1 MHSCPQNRQH
11 LKEGMHMSEEEVA
24 DVGSTEA
31 FSDSSAAPEIDSS
44 PAQAEGSEASAGSG
58 EVWGAFRQLPQ
69 FQGSD
74 DRAIASRL
82 YEALQREQSATH
94 ALQQY
99 QSLIPVTSEYL
110 SKKEMFEQWVASQ
123 QQAQQRQPQMMPQQ
137 AQPEESPWW
146 NPPKLRDAYRQYLVR
161 DESGREMI
169 SPEAPLDARHA
180 LSEYQAYKANF
191 AQKFL
196 EDPQATL
203 GPMVEKVAVERAESI
218 VQERLGRMQEEQFV
232 TSLEQ
237 QNSDW
242 LYDQNGNASP
252 EGLLAQKYIQDAR
265 SLGIQGA
272 KARWEYATRMVER
285 DLLLSNM
292 QRSQQAQQ
300 YAAQAPRPAPQPPVN
315 PANTAAQR
323 NMEYLRTQA
332 MRTASQRPAATT
344 DARVPTKPMTFA
356 EKLAAQLQEQGM
368 A

>member
-1 MHSCPQNRQH
+1 MA
-11 LKEGMHMSEEEVA
+11 EEEVS

-31 FSDSSAAPEIDSS
+31 VADSS
-44 PAQAEGSEASAGSG
+44 PAPEVDSSPSPAEGSSPAPETG

-69 FQGSD
+69 FQGAD

-99 QSLIPVTSEYL
+99 QSIIPVASEYL
-110 SKKEMFEQWVASQ
+110 SKKEQFEQWLASQ
-123 QQAQQRQPQMMPQQ
+123 QAPQQQAPQPQ
-137 AQPEESPWW
+137 ESPWW
-146 NPPKLRDAYRQYLVR
+146 NPPKVRDAYKQYLVR
-161 DESGREMI
+161 DENGREVI
-169 SPEAPLDARHA
+169 SPDAPLDARHA

-196 EDPQATL
+196 EDPQAAL

-232 TSLEQ
+232 SSLEQ
-237 QNSDW
+237 QNADW

-285 DLLLSNM
+285 DLLLANM
-292 QRSQQAQQ
+292 QRSQQVQQ
-300 YAAQAPRPAPQPPVN
+300 FAAQAPQPAPQQPVN
-315 PANTAAQR
+315 PANAAAQK
-323 NMEYLRTQA
+323 NMEFLRQQA
-332 MRTASQRPAATT
+332 MRTASQRTAATT
-344 DARVPTKPMTFA
+344 DARVPSKPMTFA
-356 EKLAAQLQEQGM
+356 EKLAVQLQEQGL

>member
-1 MHSCPQNRQH
+1 
-11 LKEGMHMSEEEVA
+11 MSEEEAA

-69 FQGSD
+69 FQGAD

-110 SKKEMFEQWVASQ
+110 QYKEPFQQWMQTRQQPQ
-123 QQAQQRQPQMMPQQ
+123 QQPMAPAPQ
-137 AQPEESPWW
+137 AQPEQSPWW

-169 SPEAPLDARHA
+169 SPDAPLDARHA

-196 EDPQATL
+196 EDPQAAL

-232 TSLEQ
+232 SSLEQ

-315 PANTAAQR
+315 PANVAAQK

-356 EKLAAQLQEQGM
+356 EKLAVQLQEQGM

>member
-1 MHSCPQNRQH
+1 MPP
-11 LKEGMHMSEEEVA
+11 EEEVA
-24 DVGSTEA
+24 DVGSEVE
-31 FSDSSAAPEIDSS
+31 SSVDTSPSQEMDVSS
-44 PAQAEGSEASAGSG
+44 QQAEGSEAAASAGGG

-69 FQGSD
+69 FQGAD

-110 SKKEMFEQWVASQ
+110 SKREQFEQFLASQ
-123 QQAQQRQPQMMPQQ
+123 QQAQQAPAPQQ
-137 AQPEESPWW
+137 QRIEESPWW
-146 NPPKLRDAYRQYLVR
+146 NPPKVRDAYRQYLVR
-161 DESGREMI
+161 DENGREVI
-169 SPEAPLDARHA
+169 SPDAPLDARHA

-196 EDPQATL
+196 EDPQAAL

-232 TSLEQ
+232 SSLEQ
-237 QNSDW
+237 ENADW
-242 LYDQNGNASP
+242 LYDQNGNASA
-252 EGLLAQKYIQDAR
+252 EGVLVQKYIQDAR

-285 DLLLSNM
+285 DLLLTNM

-300 YAAQAPRPAPQPPVN
+300 AVMQAPQPAAPQPVS
-315 PANTAAQR
+315 PANAAAQK
-323 NMEYLRTQA
+323 NMEFLRQQA
-332 MRTASQRPAATT
+332 MRTASQRQTATT
-344 DARVPTKPMTFA
+344 DARTPKKPMTFA
-356 EKLAAQLQEQGM
+356 EKLAASLQEQGLV
-368 A
+368 

>member
-1 MHSCPQNRQH
+1 MA
-11 LKEGMHMSEEEVA
+11 EEEAV
-24 DVGSTEA
+24 DVGSAEA
-31 FSDSSAAPEIDSS
+31 SVESTPAPEVDSS
-44 PAQAEGSEASAGSG
+44 PSPSEGSAPAAGTG

-99 QSLIPVTSEYL
+99 QSIIPVASEYL
-110 SKKEMFEQWVASQ
+110 QWKEPFQEWMQARQRPQ
-123 QQAQQRQPQMMPQQ
+123 QQMPQQ
-137 AQPEESPWW
+137 QPAVEESPWW
-146 NPPKLRDAYRQYLVR
+146 NPPKVRDAYKQYLIR
-161 DESGREMI
+161 DQNGREVI
-169 SPEAPLDARHA
+169 SEDAPLDARHA

-196 EDPQATL
+196 EDPQAAL
-203 GPMVEKVAVERAESI
+203 GPMFEKVAVERAESI

-232 TSLEQ
+232 SSLEQ
-237 QNSDW
+237 QNADW

-285 DLLLSNM
+285 DLLISNM
-292 QRSQQAQQ
+292 QRSQQVQQ
-300 YAAQAPRPAPQPPVN
+300 YAAPAQRPAPQPTAN
-315 PANTAAQR
+315 PANAAAQK
-323 NMEYLRTQA
+323 NMEFLRSQA
-332 MRTASQRPAATT
+332 MRTASQRTAANT

-356 EKLAAQLQEQGM
+356 EKLAAQLQEQGL

>member
-1 MHSCPQNRQH
+1 MAEEEISDI
-11 LKEGMHMSEEEVA
+11 GSEESAVESTSSPEV
-24 DVGSTEA
+24 
-31 FSDSSAAPEIDSS
+31 DSS
-44 PAQAEGSEASAGSG
+44 PSPSEGSASSAGTG

-99 QSLIPVTSEYL
+99 QSIIPVASEYL
-110 SKKEMFEQWVASQ
+110 QYKEPFQEWMQSRQ
-123 QQAQQRQPQMMPQQ
+123 QQAQPAAQPQAPQPQ
-137 AQPEESPWW
+137 ESPWW
-146 NPPKLRDAYRQYLVR
+146 NPPKVRDAYKQYLTR
-161 DESGREMI
+161 DENGREMI
-169 SPEAPLDARHA
+169 SPDAPLDARHA

-191 AQKFL
+191 AQRFL
-196 EDPQATL
+196 EDPQAAL

-232 TSLEQ
+232 SSLEQ
-237 QNSDW
+237 QNADW
-242 LYDQNGNASP
+242 LYDQNGNASA

-285 DLLLSNM
+285 DLLLANM
-292 QRSQQAQQ
+292 QRSQQVQQ
-300 YAAQAPRPAPQPPVN
+300 LAAQAPRPAPQQPVN
-315 PANTAAQR
+315 PANAAAQK
-323 NMEYLRTQA
+323 NMEFLRQQA
-332 MRTASQRPAATT
+332 MRTASQRTAATT
-344 DARVPTKPMTFA
+344 DARVPSKPMTFA
-356 EKLAAQLQEQGM
+356 EKLAAQLQEQGL

>member
-1 MHSCPQNRQH
+1 MA
-11 LKEGMHMSEEEVA
+11 EEEVS

-31 FSDSSAAPEIDSS
+31 VVDSS
-44 PAQAEGSEASAGSG
+44 PAPEVDSSPSPAEGSSPSAGSG

-99 QSLIPVTSEYL
+99 QSIIPVASEYL
-110 SKKEMFEQWVASQ
+110 SKKEQFEQWLASQQ
-123 QQAQQRQPQMMPQQ
+123 QQAQQQIPQPQQRV
-137 AQPEESPWW
+137 EESPWW
-146 NPPKLRDAYRQYLVR
+146 NPPKVRDAYRQYLIR
-161 DESGREMI
+161 DQNGREVI
-169 SPEAPLDARHA
+169 SEDAPLDARHA

-218 VQERLGRMQEEQFV
+218 VQERLSRMQEEQFV
-232 TSLEQ
+232 SSLEQ
-237 QNSDW
+237 QNADW

-285 DLLLSNM
+285 DLLLSNV

-300 YAAQAPRPAPQPPVN
+300 YAAQAPRPVPQQAVN
-315 PANTAAQR
+315 PANVAAQK

-332 MRTASQRPAATT
+332 MRTASQRPAAGT
-344 DARVPTKPMTFA
+344 DARVPSKPMTFA
-356 EKLAAQLQEQGM
+356 EKLAAQLQEQGL